1 MNPSYLFSALSNLDA
16 SPILANVIKRG
27 ESSSSPQPLALD
39 LRSNH
44 KWEVMGGGTELTG
57 NLRESARIE
66 DKLQLATMMGDNL
79 VIAFGHCHVCA
90 GDWCRLVDRCCCVNS
105 GQN

>member
-16 SPILANVIKRG
+16 SPILANVIKRR

-44 KWEVMGGGTELTG
+44 KWEVMGGGPELTG

-79 VIAFGHCHVCA
+79 VIAFCHCHVCA
-90 GDWCRLVDRCCCVNS
+90 GDWWQAC
-105 GQN
+105 